1 MGGYISFVRIQPGE
15 AMRSPQEIFT
25 FVIES
30 LKAQGKRAIDT
41 DGKCRLRGEGGTKCA
56 VGFLIPDS
64 EYSPELDTDDFLCS
78 EKTKNFP
85 EISENRP
92 LMNDLMMLHD
102 MELHW
107 DFPSSEKPN
116 EDNPFSPIGLI
127 AIKNI
132 AKDRG
137 FTTPDWV

>member
-1 MGGYISFVRIQPGE
+1 
-15 AMRSPQEIFT
+15 MRSQQEIFT
-25 FVIES
+25 LVLES
-30 LKAQGKRAIDT
+30 LKAQGERAIGT
-41 DGKCRLRGEGGTKCA
+41 DGLCRLRGEDGTKCA

-64 EYSPELDTDDFLCS
+64 EYSPELDTNDFLYS
-78 EKTKNFP
+78 ENAKNFP
-85 EISENRP
+85 EICENKL

-102 MELHW
+102 KELNW